1 MHRKSQHQGSALR
14 SYHKRRQING
24 LLFALP
30 AVIFLCVFVFYPV
43 LYNIFLSFTD
53 AKRLSSDNLSFVGL
67 KNYIKLFT
75 DKSFAKRFW
84 TEIVWTVCSVV
95 GQIVVGLLFALVISS
110 KHLKKGGTL
119 LRTFLLVPYVVPAI
133 VIALVTRWMLSGDY
147 GIISVWLQNLGL
159 LPHRQSLLALPGP
172 ALAVV
177 IIINIWRS
185 YPFPMLI
192 YWAALKGIDGSMYEA
207 AKVDGATSWQTFW
220 RITIPQLADTT
231 VILLVLRTVWTATYY
246 DLIQMITGGG
256 PAGSTTHLPIMIYQN
271 SFGNPNIAYASAISV
286 FLGALMFIFVV
297 IYVKKSDIAE
307 D

>member
-1 MHRKSQHQGSALR
+1 MHKKTKHSRSIITNYHRRKSLT
-14 SYHKRRQING
+14 G
-24 LLFALP
+24 LLFAVP

-43 LYNIFLSFTD
+43 LYNIVLSFTD
-53 AKRLSSDNLSFVGL
+53 AKRLSSDSLGFAGLS
-67 KNYIKLFT
+67 NYIKLFT
-75 DKSFAKRFW
+75 DPSFMKRLW
-84 TEIVWTVCSVV
+84 TEIIWTVGSVA

-110 KHLKKGGTL
+110 RHLKRGGTV

-147 GIISVWLQNLGL
+147 GIISVWLQNIGL
-159 LPHRQSLLALPGP
+159 LPHRQSPLSLPDP

-177 IIINIWRS
+177 IIVNIWRS

-192 YWAALKGIDGSMYEA
+192 YWAALKSIDNSLYEA
-207 AKVDGATSWQTFW
+207 AKVDGANGWQMFW
-220 RITIPQLADTT
+220 RITLPQLKDTT
-231 VILLVLRTVWTATYY
+231 IVLLVLRTIWTATYY

-256 PAGSTTHLPIMIYQN
+256 PAGATTHLPIMIYQN

-297 IYVKKSDIAE
+297 IYVKKSNFTE

>member
-1 MHRKSQHQGSALR
+1 MSAKTQHHNTVLP
-14 SYHKRRQING
+14 SYHKRRQITG
-24 LLFALP
+24 LMFAIP
-30 AVIFLCVFVFYPV
+30 AVVFLCVFVFYPV
-43 LYNIFLSFTD
+43 IYNIWLSFTN
-53 AKRLSSDNLSFVGL
+53 AKRLSSDNLEFVAL

-75 DKSFAKRFW
+75 DKNFGKRFK
-84 TEIVWTVCSVV
+84 TELIWTVASVV
-95 GQIVVGLLFALVISS
+95 GQIIVGLGFALVISS

-119 LRTFLLVPYVVPAI
+119 IRTFLLVPYVVPAI

-147 GIISVWLQNLGL
+147 GIISVWLQNAGL
-159 LPHRQSLLALPGP
+159 LPHRQTLLALPKA

-207 AKVDGATSWQTFW
+207 AKVDGASSWQMFW
-220 RITIPQLADTT
+220 SITLPQLADTT

-297 IYVKKSDIAE
+297 IYTKKSGAVE

>member
-110 KHLKKGGTL
+110 KQLKKGGTL

>member
-1 MHRKSQHQGSALR
+1 MHRKSQQQGSALR

-53 AKRLSSDNLSFVGL
+53 AKRLSSDDLSFVGL
-67 KNYIKLFT
+67 RNYVKLFT

>member
-159 LPHRQSLLALPGP
+159 LPHRQSLLALPEP

>member
-1 MHRKSQHQGSALR
+1 MSPKPNHHGTIIT
-14 SYHKRRQING
+14 SYHKRRQMIG
-24 LLFALP
+24 LLFAVP
-30 AVIFLCVFVFYPV
+30 AVLFLCIFVFYPV
-43 LYNIFLSFTD
+43 LYNVWLSFTD
-53 AKRLSSDNLSFVGL
+53 AKRLSSKDLDFVAF
-67 KNYIKLFT
+67 KNYVKLFT
-75 DKSFAKRFW
+75 DKNFGKRFR
-84 TEIVWTVCSVV
+84 TELIWTVASVV

-110 KHLKKGGTL
+110 KHLKGGTAF
-119 LRTFLLVPYVVPAI
+119 RTFLLVPYVVPAI

-147 GIISVWLQNLGL
+147 GIISVWLQNAGL
-159 LPHRQSLLALPGP
+159 LPHRQTLLALPKA

-192 YWAALKGIDGSMYEA
+192 YWAALKGIDASMYEA
-207 AKVDGATSWQTFW
+207 AKVDGASAWQIFW
-220 RITIPQLADTT
+220 SITIPQLADTT
-231 VILLVLRTVWTATYY
+231 IILLVLRTVWTATYY

-286 FLGALMFIFVV
+286 FLGALMFVFVV
-297 IYVKKSDIAE
+297 IYTKKSGAVE

>member
-1 MHRKSQHQGSALR
+1 M
-14 SYHKRRQING
+14 
-24 LLFALP
+24 
-30 AVIFLCVFVFYPV
+30 
-43 LYNIFLSFTD
+43 
-53 AKRLSSDNLSFVGL
+53 
-67 KNYIKLFT
+67 
-75 DKSFAKRFW
+75 
-84 TEIVWTVCSVV
+84 V

-207 AKVDGATSWQTFW
+207 AKVDGASSWQTFW

>member
-1 MHRKSQHQGSALR
+1 MAEKTKHHGSILTN
-14 SYHKRRQING
+14 YHKRKSLTG
-24 LLFALP
+24 LMFAVP

-43 LYNIFLSFTD
+43 LYNIVLSFTD
-53 AKRLSSDNLSFVGL
+53 AKRLSSDNLGFAGL
-67 KNYIKLFT
+67 ANYIKLFT
-75 DKSFAKRFW
+75 DPSFFKRLW
-84 TEIVWTVCSVV
+84 TEIIWTVGSVV

-110 KHLKKGGTL
+110 KHLKRGGTV

-147 GIISVWLQNLGL
+147 GIISVWMQNIGL
-159 LPHRQSLLALPGP
+159 LPHRQSPLSLPGP

-177 IIINIWRS
+177 ILVNIWRS

-192 YWAALKGIDGSMYEA
+192 YWAALKSIDHTLYEA
-207 AKVDGATSWQTFW
+207 AKVDGATERQMFW
-220 RITIPQLADTT
+220 WITLPQLKDTT
-231 VILLVLRTVWTATYY
+231 IVLLVLRTIWTATYY

-256 PAGSTTHLPIMIYQN
+256 PAGATTHLPIMIYQN

-286 FLGALMFIFVV
+286 FLGALMFVFVI
-297 IYVKKSDIAE
+297 IYVKKSDFSE

>member
-1 MHRKSQHQGSALR
+1 MSTQTKHHNTVLP
-14 SYHKRRQING
+14 SYHKRRQITG
-24 LLFALP
+24 LMFAIP
-30 AVIFLCVFVFYPV
+30 AVVFLCVFVFYPV
-43 LYNIFLSFTD
+43 VYNIYLSFTN
-53 AKRLSSDNLSFVGL
+53 AKRLSSKDLDFVGL

-75 DKSFAKRFW
+75 DKNFGKRFK
-84 TEIVWTVCSVV
+84 TELIWTVASVV
-95 GQIVVGLLFALVISS
+95 GQIIVGLGFALVISS

-119 LRTFLLVPYVVPAI
+119 IRTFLLIPYVVPAI

-147 GIISVWLQNLGL
+147 GIISVWLQNAGL
-159 LPHRQSLLALPGP
+159 LPHRQTLLALPKA

-185 YPFPMLI
+185 YPFHMLI

-220 RITIPQLADTT
+220 SITIPQLTDTT

-286 FLGALMFIFVV
+286 FLGALMFVFVV
-297 IYVKKSDIAE
+297 IYTKKSGAVE

>member
-1 MHRKSQHQGSALR
+1 MPKKSNHQGSVLV
-14 SYHKRRQING
+14 SYHKRRQITG
-24 LLFALP
+24 LMFAVP
-30 AVIFLCVFVFYPV
+30 AVLFLCVFVFYPV
-43 LYNIFLSFTD
+43 IYNIWLSFTD
-53 AKRLSSDNLSFVGL
+53 AKRLSSSNFEFVGL

-75 DKSFAKRFW
+75 DKSFSKRFW
-84 TEIVWTVCSVV
+84 TEVIWTVASVV

-110 KHLKKGGTL
+110 KHLKRGTIF
-119 LRTFLLVPYVVPAI
+119 RTFLLVPYVVPAI

-147 GIISVWLQNLGL
+147 GIISAWLQSAGWLD
-159 LPHRQSLLALPGP
+159 HRQSLLALPGP
-172 ALAVV
+172 ALCVV

-192 YWAALKGIDGSMYEA
+192 YWAALKGIDSAMYEA
-207 AKVDGATSWQTFW
+207 AKVDGATAWQIFW
-220 RITIPQLADTT
+220 RITIPQLKDTT
-231 VILLVLRTVWTATYY
+231 IILLVLRTVWTATYY

-286 FLGALMFIFVV
+286 FLGALMFVFVV
-297 IYVKKSDIAE
+297 IYVKRSDFAE